1 MFENILK
8 PQYVMSLKG
17 QNTTTSYMEWNDF
30 ISLITRLEKD
40 ENFKF
45 CLLISLGVFTGLR
58 IGDLLELK
66 YNDVLNID
74 VIKIKE
80 NKTGKERSIKINK
93 DLKAIIDRNVLKLK
107 ITNRNELIFINKFG
121 TKAIDQSYINLK
133 LKEIFKRY
141 RIKVNGNIS
150 THTFRKTLGRRVVEV
165 NDYSNHT
172 LVLLMD
178 LFGHSSMSITKRYL
192 GIREEEI
199 HSVYDSLSI

>member
-1 MFENILK
+1 
-8 PQYVMSLKG
+8 MSLKG

-133 LKEIFKRY
+133 L
-141 RIKVNGNIS
+141 
-150 THTFRKTLGRRVVEV
+150 
-165 NDYSNHT
+165 
-172 LVLLMD
+172 M
-178 LFGHSSMSITKRYL
+178 
-192 GIREEEI
+192 
-199 HSVYDSLSI
+199 

>member
-1 MFENILK
+1 
-8 PQYVMSLKG
+8 MSLKG